1 MAFHHSLSLQVAS
14 DMVLVPRAAD
24 GDEDALRALIVQH
37 APTMRALARRLMG
50 ADCEVDRVVRQ
61 AFMIVLTSLDGG
73 EDDARGLKMKLL
85 QHTCREALARLSYL
99 DVLKRR
105 EEGYRYKEC
114 T

>member
-1 MAFHHSLSLQVAS
+1 
-14 DMVLVPRAAD
+14 MVLVPRAAD

-50 ADCEVDRVVRQ
+50 ADCEVDRVIRQ

-73 EDDARGLKMKLL
+73 EDDARDLKMKLL
-85 QHTCREALARLSYL
+85 QHTCRESLARISYL

-105 EEGYRYKEC
+105 EEGYRCKEC